1 MQSRHY
7 LENKRVTVRSLL
19 SLIVKRIGN
28 GADIIFAFIVGFIGL
43 GLDWKHKRRKQQWAK
58 LK

>member
-28 GADIIFAFIVGFIGL
+28 GADIILAFIVGFTGL
-43 GLDWKHKRRKQQWAK
+43 GLDWKYKRRKQQWAK